1 MTRRQSYHMKHLSS
15 CNIVHLGSWILM
27 QLSNAEGY
35 LTENNSS
42 SKVDVIFL
50 SRHHF
55 SVSYELN
62 LAMTHPL
69 EL

>member
-1 MTRRQSYHMKHLSS
+1 
-15 CNIVHLGSWILM
+15 M

-35 LTENNSS
+35 LNENNSS